1 MAAWRVNTVTVTTA
15 SVNTDMVRTAR
26 DTRAAKDIETC
37 IKISYQMKLELNCF
51 YSCFHKMCSILFIR
65 TKLDH
70 VKNIIS

>member
-51 YSCFHKMCSILFIR
+51 YLF
-65 TKLDH
+65 
-70 VKNIIS
+70 S